1 MEKIIEILKKLPL
14 EIVKENI
21 MPFTYQVQPKEVL
34 EDIISYYEVKNLL
47 KDYYFNMSKLYDLTS
62 AQERFKIHIAEFLK
76 IYNLKEIRQRSFNYY
91 NKEKKREQNLM
102 NLLYEENHIL
112 HRSNQTYQF
121 YEENHILHRSNQTY
135 QFSRFNISL
144 PNLTK
149 TIKNPLI
156 LFGFLTKYERFQF
169 LIWIND
175 ENSFL
180 NNSLLQNIC
189 DYIEKNKL

>member
-1 MEKIIEILKKLPL
+1 MKLFDKLPIEIIREKIIPY
-14 EIVKENI
+14 
-21 MPFTYQVQPKEVL
+21 TYERQPKELL

-47 KDYYFNMSKLYDLTS
+47 KDYYINMSKLYHLTS

-102 NLLYEENHIL
+102 NLLYEE
-112 HRSNQTYQF
+112 

>member
-21 MPFTYQVQPKEVL
+21 MPFTYQPQPKEVL

-47 KDYYFNMSKLYDLTS
+47 NDYYFNMSKLYHLTS

-91 NKEKKREQNLM
+91 NKEKKREKNLM
-102 NLLYEENHIL
+102 NLLFEENHIL
-112 HRSNQTYQF
+112 HRTNQY
-121 YEENHILHRSNQTY
+121 Y
-135 QFSRFNISL
+135 QFSRFNLSL
-144 PNLTK
+144 PHLTR
-149 TIKNPLI
+149 TIQNPLI

>member
-47 KDYYFNMSKLYDLTS
+47 KDYYFNMSKLYHLTS
-62 AQERFKIHIAEFLK
+62 PQERFKIHIAEFLE

-102 NLLYEENHIL
+102 NLLFDENPIL
-112 HRSNQTYQF
+112 HRSNQY
-121 YEENHILHRSNQTY
+121 Y
-135 QFSRFNISL
+135 QFSRFDISL

>member
-1 MEKIIEILKKLPL
+1 MKLFDKLPIEIIREKIIPY
-14 EIVKENI
+14 
-21 MPFTYQVQPKEVL
+21 TYEPQPKEVL
-34 EDIISYYEVKNLL
+34 DDIISYYEVKNLL

-91 NKEKKREQNLM
+91 NKEKREQNLM
-102 NLLYEENHIL
+102 NLLFEENHIL
-112 HRSNQTYQF
+112 HRSNQY
-121 YEENHILHRSNQTY
+121 Y
-135 QFSRFNISL
+135 QFSHFNISL

-149 TIKNPLI
+149 SIKNPLI

-169 LIWIND
+169 LIWIYH

-180 NNSLLQNIC
+180 NNSLLQNIFN
-189 DYIEKNKL
+189 YIEKNNLRNIK